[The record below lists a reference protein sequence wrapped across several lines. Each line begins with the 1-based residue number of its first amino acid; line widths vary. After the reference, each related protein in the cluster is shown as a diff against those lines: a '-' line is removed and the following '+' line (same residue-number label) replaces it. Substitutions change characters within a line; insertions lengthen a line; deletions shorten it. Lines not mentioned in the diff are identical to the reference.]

1 MTTQEITYL
10 SIHDIIEIHKNLQQ
24 SLGGRYGVK
33 DRSILFTLLD
43 EVSIFFKTQ
52 KSEDLWEIAAK
63 YICSFA
69 KKKPFIEG
77 NLRTAFVSGI
87 YLLELNGINVNL
99 KEAELEELIKKVKS
113 EEMDVPKVA
122 SFLKGEDHNGMIGQ
136 ALEQVNQMYSDVLK
150 NLAK

>member
-1 MTTQEITYL
+1 MATQETTYL

-24 SLGGRYGVK
+24 SLGGRCGVK
-33 DRSILFTLLD
+33 DRRILFTLLD

-52 KSEDLWEIAAK
+52 KSEGLWEIAAK

-69 KKKPFIEG
+69 KKRPFIEG
-77 NLRTAFVSGI
+77 NLRVAFVSGI
-87 YLLELNGINVNL
+87 YFLELNGINVNL

-113 EEMDVPKVA
+113 EEMDVPSVA
-122 SFLKGEDHNGMIGQ
+122 SFLKGEDCNKMIDQ